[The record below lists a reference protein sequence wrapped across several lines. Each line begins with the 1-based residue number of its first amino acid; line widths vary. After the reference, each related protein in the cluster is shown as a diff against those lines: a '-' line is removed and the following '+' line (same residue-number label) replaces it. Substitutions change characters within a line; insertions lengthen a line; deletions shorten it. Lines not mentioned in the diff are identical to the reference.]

1 MRFLWTYLKKDW
13 GLFFLAPFLMM
24 ASVFADL
31 YLPTLMERVVDQGIL
46 VGSKAVVYEYG
57 FLMLMVAFVG
67 ILSGG
72 LSFIVSAK
80 ASARAGERIRRALY
94 EKLMNLSYPELDK
107 FGVASLITRMTNDVS
122 GVQNFLLSAQRS
134 FISAPIMLF
143 GGLIMALRLA
153 PSLSFIFYM
162 AVPFTVLV
170 IALVASRIAKAY
182 PVVQKKLDA
191 LNQSVRE
198 SLLSIYVI
206 KGFTQEEQS
215 KKSFEASNDDL
226 YRWQL
231 RTQKMMIALSPFLM
245 IAFNFSM
252 VAILWFGG
260 HQVQTGEIA
269 IGHIMA
275 FLTYLSLILNAIIA
289 CSFILI
295 TYARA
300 RASIVR
306 IEAVLKTPI
315 SILLE
320 GNKIPRKMSLK
331 FDAVTF
337 TYPNAGEPALKGL
350 SFEVKAGE
358 RLGIV
363 GETGSGK
370 STLLYLASHLYEAQK
385 GEIFIGEYNLKE
397 VSDYWLRGHLRFVEQ
412 ESTVLSGTIKENLLI
427 SDQSASDEALQKAL
441 LKAQAG
447 ELLKAS
453 DRGFSGALNQRG
465 TDLSGG
471 QKQRLSIARALLG
484 EPKIL
489 FLDDATSALDALTE
503 KAFLDELDKL
513 EGLTQ
518 MIVSQRISTLKRADR
533 ILVLKGGEVEAIGC
547 HEVLLK
553 ESPTYLAIVESQ
565 LGEEGKD
572 E

>member
-1 MRFLWTYLKKDW
+1 MRFLWTSLKKDW
-13 GLFFLAPFLMM
+13 GLFVLAPLLMM
-24 ASVFADL
+24 VSVFSDL
-31 YLPTLMERVVDQGIL
+31 YLPTLMEKVVDKGIL
-46 VGSKAVVYEYG
+46 LGSKAVVYEYG
-57 FLMLMVAFVG
+57 VLMLLVAFVG

-72 LSFIVSAK
+72 LSFVLSAK
-80 ASARAGERIRRALY
+80 ASAKAGERLRKMLY
-94 EKLMNLSYPELDK
+94 EKLMVLSYPELDK
-107 FGVASLITRMTNDVS
+107 FGVASLITRMTSDVS
-122 GVQNFLLSAQRS
+122 GVQNFLLSLQRS

-143 GGLIMALRLA
+143 GGLIMAIRLA
-153 PSLSFIFYM
+153 PSLSFIFYV

-182 PVVQKKLDA
+182 PVVQKKLDG

-215 KKSFEASNDDL
+215 KASFEASNDSL
-226 YRWQL
+226 YQWQL

-260 HQVQTGEIA
+260 LQVQTGELEV
-269 IGHIMA
+269 GQIMA
-275 FLTYLSLILNAIIA
+275 FLTYLSLILNAIIT

-306 IEAVLKTPI
+306 LEEVLDTPI

-320 GNKIPRKMSLK
+320 GEKVPSEMSLSFK
-331 FDAVTF
+331 DLTF
-337 TYPNAGEPALKGL
+337 TYPEAAEPTLKNI
-350 SFEVKAGE
+350 SFEVKSGE

-370 STLLYLASHLYEAQK
+370 STLLYLASHLYEAEQ
-385 GEIFIGEYNLKE
+385 GEVLIGGLPLKAI
-397 VSDYWLRGHLRFVEQ
+397 SDTWLRDHLRFVEQ

-427 SDQSASDEALQKAL
+427 SDKMASDKALEEAL
-441 LKAQAG
+441 LKAQAK
-447 ELLKAS
+447 ELLEAD
-453 DRGFSGALNQRG
+453 DRGLSGGLNQRG

-484 EPKIL
+484 EPKLL

-503 KAFLDELDKL
+503 KAFLDELDKTK
-513 EGLTQ
+513 GLTQ
-518 MIVSQRISTLKRADR
+518 LIVSQRISTLRRADR
-533 ILVLKGGEVEAIGC
+533 ILVLKGGEVEAIGT
-547 HEVLLK
+547 HENLLK
-553 ESPTYLAIVESQ
+553 ESPTYHAIVESQ
-565 LGEEGKD
+565 LGGEAQ
-572 E
+572 